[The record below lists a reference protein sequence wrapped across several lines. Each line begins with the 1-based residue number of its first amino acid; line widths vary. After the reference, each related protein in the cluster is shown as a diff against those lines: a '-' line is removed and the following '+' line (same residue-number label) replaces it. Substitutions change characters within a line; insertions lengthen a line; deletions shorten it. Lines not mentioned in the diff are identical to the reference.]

1 MTSDKGRRGEAH
13 DTTQRQPANT
23 NEKRLDESV
32 TCLLAFL
39 PVFAHNIGGVFFFL
53 VVFFLLVVDRFL
65 FLHSTSSSSS
75 SSSSSGH
82 NSD

>member
-39 PVFAHNIGGVFFFL
+39 PVFAHNIGIFFFL
-53 VVFFLLVVDRFL
+53 VVFFLLVV
-65 FLHSTSSSSS
+65 
-75 SSSSSGH
+75 GG
-82 NSD
+82 